1 MQTLKVEMK
10 CKHILMFPAVLT
22 SANITSSLYYLL
34 VNLKCCFQTNPCLE
48 LSISRQP
55 RFHYSIK
62 LSSSKK
68 LNSSSSKCLGG
79 NLISYC
85 ACASARTSGRLSFS
99 RFFSQDNCFSI
110 ASMEDSK
117 DDSVS
122 SVQPAFLLV
131 AKHRIYKC
139 GMHDLCL
146 KIFRWLCIRHKLY
159 NSVHAFS

>member
-1 MQTLKVEMK
+1 MHGHQAAY
-10 CKHILMFPAVLT
+10 P
-22 SANITSSLYYLL
+22 L
-34 VNLKCCFQTNPCLE
+34 VDF
-48 LSISRQP
+48 
-55 RFHYSIK
+55 
-62 LSSSKK
+62 
-68 LNSSSSKCLGG
+68 
-79 NLISYC
+79 
-85 ACASARTSGRLSFS
+85 SARTTAL
-99 RFFSQDNCFSI
+99 SI

-146 KIFRWLCIRHKLY
+146 KIFRWLCIHHKLY

>member
-10 CKHILMFPAVLT
+10 CKHILMFPVVLT

-99 RFFSQDNCFSI
+99 RFFSQDNCFF
-110 ASMEDSK
+110 DSLHGRFK
-117 DDSVS
+117 RRFSVIS
-122 SVQPAFLLV
+122 SACFSAGSEAQ
-131 AKHRIYKC
+131 
-139 GMHDLCL
+139 DLQM
-146 KIFRWLCIRHKLY
+146 WD
-159 NSVHAFS
+159 A

>member
-1 MQTLKVEMK
+1 VEISF
-10 CKHILMFPAVLT
+10 HIALAPVHGHQA
-22 SANITSSLYYLL
+22 AYPL
-34 VNLKCCFQTNPCLE
+34 VDF
-48 LSISRQP
+48 
-55 RFHYSIK
+55 
-62 LSSSKK
+62 
-68 LNSSSSKCLGG
+68 
-79 NLISYC
+79 
-85 ACASARTSGRLSFS
+85 SARTTAL
-99 RFFSQDNCFSI
+99 SI

>member
-1 MQTLKVEMK
+1 MK
-10 CKHILMFPAVLT
+10 CKHILMFPVVLT

-99 RFFSQDNCFSI
+99 RFFSQDNCSFLNIGFHKNSPAI
-110 ASMEDSK
+110 LVFTLYAGELYTILSNIYC
-117 DDSVS
+117 S
-122 SVQPAFLLV
+122 SSCCA
-131 AKHRIYKC
+131 AC
-139 GMHDLCL
+139 C
-146 KIFRWLCIRHKLY
+146 C
-159 NSVHAFS
+159 